1 MIEQPKTVVDK
12 IPPATFW
19 IGVILVV
26 AGVISL
32 LGLAAIIVQIIIDP
46 EGVALMQWLTEKV
59 SPKGFYFQGYVAKT
73 PFQFNVSSALQYI
86 FLGIIGLV
94 IVNIFAALVGKFI
107 TVGAELIQFAGI
119 QKTEQPVRKKEAE

>member
-12 IPPATFW
+12 IRPATFW
-19 IGVILVV
+19 IGVILMA

-32 LGLAAIIVQIIIDP
+32 LGLAAIIVQIITDP

-59 SPKGFYFQGYVAKT
+59 SPKGFYFQGYFAKS
-73 PFQFNVSSALQYI
+73 PFQFNASPALQYI
-86 FLGIIGLV
+86 FLGIIGLF
-94 IVNIFAALVGKFI
+94 IVNIFAAIVGKFI

-119 QKTEQPVRKKEAE
+119 QKAEKPVKK